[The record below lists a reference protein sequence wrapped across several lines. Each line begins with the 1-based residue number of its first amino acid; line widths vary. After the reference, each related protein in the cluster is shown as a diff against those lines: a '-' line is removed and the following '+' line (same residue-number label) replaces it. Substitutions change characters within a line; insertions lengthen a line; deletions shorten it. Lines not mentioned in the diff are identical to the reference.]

1 MNKNKLNFQKK
12 YIPFSDI
19 PFNLNNPP
27 RDKLMLILDPVTK
40 MFSIFINGQFIK
52 IKTCAF
58 DDIIKDGKIDL
69 SVMPQQL
76 ASKCWVLSEID
87 KKTKN
92 VFILKGKKC
101 TLKEILDIK
110 NPKVGEVWLCKEK
123 SAQYVYTEQ
132 KRWEQLGSL
141 IKFEFKQ
148 LDKIFESITKLEK
161 QILENKLLIQSE
173 IVRAKQQQNILNSKI
188 ESTNQL
194 ISKQTVR
201 ASTVQQ
207 LLSAALKVSNSAI
220 AKQENKIES
229 LNELLSGYHFQQI
242 DAKITSMNS
251 TIKSQS
257 QALSEIYTNMD
268 ILQDK
273 VDRKV
278 DELQEYFSNST
289 SQISKLLYA
298 ALEKNNLVNQ
308 QKMNILSASLYA
320 EVNDIITQT
329 QIRINDAISAAGIV
343 ELSGIPEKIETTNH
357 NIELL
362 STQINNQKIQR
373 NYAILSGISQYDDK
387 LSNLKSQIAV
397 VVHKINNL

>member
-1 MNKNKLNFQKK
+1 MSKDRLDFQKK

-27 RDKLMLILDPVTK
+27 QDKLMLILDPVTK

-69 SVMPQQL
+69 SVIPQQL
-76 ASKCWVLSEID
+76 ASKLWVLSEID

-92 VFILKGKKC
+92 VFILKGKKE

-123 SAQYVYTEQ
+123 SSQYVYTEQ
-132 KRWEQLGSL
+132 KKWEQFGSL

-173 IVRAKQQQNILNSKI
+173 IARAKQQQHILNSKI

-207 LLSAALKVSNSAI
+207 LLSAALNASNSAI

-278 DELQEYFSNST
+278 DELQQYFNNST
-289 SQISKLLYA
+289 SQVSRLLST

-308 QKMNILSASLYA
+308 QQMSNLSSSVYT
-320 EVNDIITQT
+320 EVNNIVTQS
-329 QIRINDAISAAGIV
+329 QIRINETISAAKIV
-343 ELSGIPEKIETTNH
+343 ELSGIPHKMEVANN

-362 STQINNQKIQR
+362 SAQIINQKIQR

-387 LSNLKSQIAV
+387 LLNLKSQIAV
-397 VVHKINNL
+397 VVQKINNL